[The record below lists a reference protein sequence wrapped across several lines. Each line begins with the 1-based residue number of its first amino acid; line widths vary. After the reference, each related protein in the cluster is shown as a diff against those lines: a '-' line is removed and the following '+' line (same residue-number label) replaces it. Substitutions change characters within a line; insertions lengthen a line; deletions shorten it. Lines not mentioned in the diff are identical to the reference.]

1 MPTVVG
7 LIRSACCAAALAAS
21 FPVVASALE
30 CAKDP
35 VSARGL
41 GFSPSPEQSAEAAK
55 KEWLKKALT
64 IYSDAKWETAK
75 NPDMFCAMQGLY
87 SNCKVTAVPCGT
99 TPATPAPA
107 PTPKTE

>member
-1 MPTVVG
+1 MSIVTVF
-7 LIRSACCAAALAAS
+7 IRSACCAAALAAVAV
-21 FPVVASALE
+21 FPIEASALE

-41 GFSPSPEQSAEAAK
+41 GFSPSPEQSVTAAAQ
-55 KEWLKKALT
+55 EWLKKALA

-75 NPDMFCAMQGLY
+75 NPDIVCASQGLY

-99 TPATPAPA
+99 TPAPPKAP
-107 PTPKTE
+107 